1 MSDDADRDGHQSHD
15 STPEGGH
22 AQFEPAEQKAVR
34 DQYAAGEK
42 PICPRDGS
50 PMTVR
55 SIGGGSF
62 GLGYARRREWLI
74 CPTCR
79 RSVIFDVKRG
89 TRN

>member
-1 MSDDADRDGHQSHD
+1 MSDETARY
-15 STPEGGH
+15 
-22 AQFEPAEQKAVR
+22 EPREERAIREA
-34 DQYAAGEK
+34 YARGES
-42 PICPRDGS
+42 PSCPRDGTT
-50 PMTVR
+50 MTER

-62 GLGYARRREWLI
+62 GLGYARKREWLI

>member
-1 MSDDADRDGHQSHD
+1 MSDETAR
-15 STPEGGH
+15 
-22 AQFEPAEQKAVR
+22 FEPDEERAIREA
-34 DQYAAGEK
+34 YARGETPK
-42 PICPRDGS
+42 CPRDETA
-50 PMTVR
+50 MTVR

-62 GLGYARRREWLI
+62 GLGYARKREWLI

>member
-1 MSDDADRDGHQSHD
+1 MSDAAAR
-15 STPEGGH
+15 
-22 AQFEPAEQKAVR
+22 FESSEERSIRERYARGEQIA
-34 DQYAAGEK
+34 
-42 PICPRDGS
+42 CPRDGAV
-50 PMTVR
+50 MTVR

-62 GLGYARRREWLI
+62 GLGYARKREWLI